1 MAQENKPEDSEKQPE
16 TTYTAE
22 AYAALQEQL
31 KAVQKQLKDAN
42 TAIQSYKDMDID
54 GIQKAATEWQQ
65 KYEQAEA
72 ERAAQ
77 SYRSS
82 VSEFVRKQHLKND
95 IYSDYLIHQILE
107 KKLQFDENGTL
118 LGGEEMV
125 RALKESCPDAFAPDT
140 GERAAAPTSGSAPQG
155 MSGVEAAFYAMNPNL
170 KKS

>member
-1 MAQENKPEDSEKQPE
+1 MAQENKPETGENQPE
-16 TTYTAE
+16 TVYTAE
-22 AYAALQEQL
+22 AYTALQEQL

-42 TAIQSYKDMDID
+42 AAIQSYKDMDID
-54 GIQKAATEWQQ
+54 GIQKAAADWQQ

-77 SYRSS
+77 DYRNS

-95 IYSDYLIHQILE
+95 IYSDYLMNQILG

-140 GERAAAPTSGSAPQG
+140 GERSAAPTSGAAPQG